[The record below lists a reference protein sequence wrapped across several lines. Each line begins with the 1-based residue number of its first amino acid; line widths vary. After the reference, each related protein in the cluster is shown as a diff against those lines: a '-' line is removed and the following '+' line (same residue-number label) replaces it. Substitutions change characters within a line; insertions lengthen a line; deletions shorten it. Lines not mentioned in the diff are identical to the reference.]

1 MNPSVRSL
9 YFSPL
14 VESSRSRKG
23 EIRQNVSYFA
33 EKPTS
38 RKLKILRKERKGTV
52 KNYLYREVTEITKES
67 TSVAQRHN
75 VESTRTADTAKEQEE
90 ALSEELEHRLEVV
103 SLESDGSLEDRP
115 LIIDAEWGR
124 IANSPVS
131 QDEKEEETV
140 RSEELPKEP
149 TIVQKEKRQEYSIPV
164 AFPQRSISHPVES
177 GDDYD
182 TESDT
187 EALNPQRRAQS
198 CNQVSEVAD
207 DRSEIESNERLFA
220 LLSDFDLHEVEYWRM
235 D

>member
-23 EIRQNVSYFA
+23 EIRQN
-33 EKPTS
+33 
-38 RKLKILRKERKGTV
+38 
-52 KNYLYREVTEITKES
+52 
-67 TSVAQRHN
+67 
-75 VESTRTADTAKEQEE
+75 
-90 ALSEELEHRLEVV
+90 
-103 SLESDGSLEDRP
+103 ESDGSLEDRP

-198 CNQVSEVAD
+198 CNQLPIDSTQAISTLQADEQVSEVSD
-207 DRSEIESNERLFA
+207 DRSEIETNERLLA
-220 LLSDFDLHEVEYWRM
+220 LLSDFDLHEVKLYTNRVM
-235 D
+235 FTLQ

>member
-1 MNPSVRSL
+1 M
-9 YFSPL
+9 F
-14 VESSRSRKG
+14 K
-23 EIRQNVSYFA
+23 
-33 EKPTS
+33 
-38 RKLKILRKERKGTV
+38 
-52 KNYLYREVTEITKES
+52 
-67 TSVAQRHN
+67 
-75 VESTRTADTAKEQEE
+75 RTADAAKEQEE

-140 RSEELPKEP
+140 
-149 TIVQKEKRQEYSIPV
+149 IPV

-187 EALNPQRRAQS
+187 EESDGSLEDRPLIIDAEWGRIANSPVSQDEKEEETVIPVAFPQRSISHPVESGDDYDTESDTESRRISFHDHPDEEVVLAYILTLS
-198 CNQVSEVAD
+198 CQTWAMVP
-207 DRSEIESNERLFA
+207 F
-220 LLSDFDLHEVEYWRM
+220 Y
-235 D
+235 